1 MHRHLLHNDAIRDT
15 AEHLLSPGQVGLLN
29 GWGVF
34 STLRVVDG
42 ALFAYPRHFA
52 RMARDAKLLHVPF
65 PDSPDWLESRLL
77 RLVAANEAWNSTL
90 RVTVVRNKGGMFE
103 GPGIERDF
111 DLIAFTKDLR
121 DWGTSA
127 RLAVAPQARHAT
139 HAFAGTKMLSW
150 SFNLVMLEQAAA
162 RGYDEVVLLNER
174 GEVSECTSA
183 NLFATFGGEV
193 ATPPL
198 DSGCLPGITRAVLL
212 EEIRVPGL
220 RFAERA
226 LTMGDLERADR
237 VFMTSSTRNVLP
249 VDEIE
254 GVSLNR
260 RGDAVQRLADA
271 FEERLRSYAPVPS
284 V

>member
-1 MHRHLLHNDAIRDT
+1 
-15 AEHLLSPGQVGLLN
+15 
-29 GWGVF
+29 
-34 STLRVVDG
+34 
-42 ALFAYPRHFA
+42 
-52 RMARDAKLLHVPF
+52 MARDAKLLHVPF
-65 PDSPDWLESRLL
+65 PDSPDWLEERLL

-90 RVTVVRNKGGMFE
+90 RVAVVRNKGGMFE
-103 GPGIERDF
+103 GPAIEHDF
-111 DLIAFTKDLR
+111 DLIAFTKELR

-139 HAFAGTKMLSW
+139 HPFAGTKMLSW
-150 SFNLVMLEQAAA
+150 SFNLVMLEQANAS
-162 RGYDEVVLLNER
+162 GWDEVALLNER

-183 NLFATFGGEV
+183 NLFAVFGDEV

-198 DSGCLPGITRAVLL
+198 DSGCLPGITRAILL

-220 RFAERA
+220 RFSERA

-254 GVSLNR
+254 GLSLSR

-271 FEERLRSYAPVPS
+271 FEERLRSYAPGRID
-284 V
+284 